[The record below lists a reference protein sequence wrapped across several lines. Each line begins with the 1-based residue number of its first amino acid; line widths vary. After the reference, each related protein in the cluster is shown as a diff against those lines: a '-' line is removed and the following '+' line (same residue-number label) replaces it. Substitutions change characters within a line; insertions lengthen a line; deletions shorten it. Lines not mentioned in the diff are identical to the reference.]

1 MKKITAG
8 FTEKEKPLMENLCDA
23 ALKLLTKEYEYHM
36 MDFLVDAENHFGMT
50 SEDFVKFDDRA
61 LLILSEDD
69 NTFNQAC
76 KDALISVMTNPIV
89 VTNITGGHL
98 ALLVK
103 LDKYADTV
111 SDYIKERVNLI

>member
-1 MKKITAG
+1 MS
-8 FTEKEKPLMENLCDA
+8 
-23 ALKLLTKEYEYHM
+23 
-36 MDFLVDAENHFGMT
+36 
-50 SEDFVKFDDRA
+50 SEDFAKLDNRV

-76 KDALISVMTNPIV
+76 KDALISIMTNPTV
-89 VTNITGGHL
+89 VTDITGGHL

-111 SDYIKERVNLI
+111 SDYITERVERNEIEKHDK